1 MDNVL
6 CLCVLRGCL
15 ESPPPPKFLKEVEV
29 IGEVDE
35 LMKGPRRLE
44 AYVLAH
50 QRV

>member
-1 MDNVL
+1 MSCVCVSLGVVL
-6 CLCVLRGCL
+6 NF
-15 ESPPPPKFLKEVEV
+15 PPPKFLKEVEV

>member
-1 MDNVL
+1 MSCVCVSLGVVL
-6 CLCVLRGCL
+6 NF
-15 ESPPPPKFLKEVEV
+15 SPPKFLKEVEV